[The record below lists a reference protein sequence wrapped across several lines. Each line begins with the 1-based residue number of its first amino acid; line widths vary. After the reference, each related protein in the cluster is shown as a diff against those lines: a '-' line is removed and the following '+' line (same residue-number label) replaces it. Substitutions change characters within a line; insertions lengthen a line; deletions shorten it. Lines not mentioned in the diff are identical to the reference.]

1 MQARELLSRTQDLA
15 IANFDA
21 DIAKH
26 IGSRLSSMQD
36 EITLNFSAS
45 DRAVQLVS
53 ALPVS
58 AVSGN
63 PLLARV
69 LSGSVYR
76 VLPQQERERLRLPRP
91 TAFAAQRLDESES
104 AQVTYRCAGGAVAVV
119 PLRLLKHFP
128 RLQRQVAL
136 LCRWRAMHST
146 GAHAGGF
153 LPPALLTGAPLHVRA
168 HVLHEM
174 LDFARAASM
183 SVKMGDPQAVRAQF
197 KGIWM
202 TQVAQGSMRDA
213 VRDCADAL
221 GCEEASAALRHC
233 G

>member
-1 MQARELLSRTQDLA
+1 MQARELLSRTQELA
-15 IANFDA
+15 TANFHDE
-21 DIAKH
+21 IAKH

-36 EITLNFSAS
+36 ELTLNFTAS
-45 DRAVQLVS
+45 DRTVQLAS

-76 VLPQQERERLRLPRP
+76 VLPQQERERLGLPRP
-91 TAFAAQRLDESES
+91 TAFAALRLDESEG
-104 AQVTYRCAGGAVAVV
+104 AQVSYRCAGGASATV
-119 PLRLLKHFP
+119 PLRLLTHFP
-128 RLQRQVAL
+128 RLQRHVAL

-146 GAHAGGF
+146 GAAVGGF
-153 LPPALLTGAPLHVRA
+153 LPAALLAGAPLHVRA
-168 HVLHEM
+168 HALHEM

-183 SVKMGDPQAVRAQF
+183 SVKMGDPQVVRAQF

-202 TQVAQGSMRDA
+202 TQVAQGSLRDA
-213 VRDCADAL
+213 VRDCADVL